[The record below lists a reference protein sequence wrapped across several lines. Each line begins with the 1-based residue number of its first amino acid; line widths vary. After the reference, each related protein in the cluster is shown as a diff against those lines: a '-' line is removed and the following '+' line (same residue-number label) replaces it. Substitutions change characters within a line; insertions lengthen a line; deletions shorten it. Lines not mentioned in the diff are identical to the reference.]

1 MIRELTSLLVLTA
14 NLVASK
20 KDPLLYCDV
29 CKAVMGELRQEIS
42 YMPENQ
48 KVRIVKSQSRL
59 NSDGSLN
66 EVAKMVPIYQS
77 LDWLEDTIEEKICQN
92 VANDYVKW
100 FDPKDRSQ
108 WRIGR
113 IMTYSGQMNTEIDMG
128 YLQQAQGEAREV
140 NEKSPNDRSR
150 NIRWYCETVIEEIED
165 TLYAYFKTDK
175 GWKSKPTEDICKEEM
190 GWCDDSNGHELFEW
204 SGFKK
209 DNKDEL

>member
-1 MIRELTSLLVLTA
+1 MIREVTSLLVLTA
-14 NLVASK
+14 NLVTSK

-48 KVRIVKSQSRL
+48 KVKIVKSQSRL
-59 NSDGSLN
+59 NSDGSLK
-66 EVAKMVPIYQS
+66 ETAKMVPIYQS

-165 TLYAYFKTDK
+165 KLYAYFKSDK
-175 GWKSKPTEDICKEEM
+175 GWKAKPTQDICKEEM
-190 GWCDDSNGHELFEW
+190 GWCDDSNSHELFEW
-204 SGFKK
+204 AGFKK
-209 DNKDEL
+209 DKDEL